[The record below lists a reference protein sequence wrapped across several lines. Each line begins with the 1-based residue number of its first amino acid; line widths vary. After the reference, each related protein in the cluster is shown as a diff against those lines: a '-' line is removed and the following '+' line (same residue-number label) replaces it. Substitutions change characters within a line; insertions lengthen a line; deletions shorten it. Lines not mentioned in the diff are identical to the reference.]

1 MVEYLYG
8 LHYVKTTACLVDY
21 LIFLLLSFVSRTR

>member
-8 LHYVKTTACLVDY
+8 LHDVKTTACLVDY
-21 LIFLLLSFVSRTR
+21 LIFFIIVFCK